1 MRQIALPGS
10 GPGSMPA
17 PAGFEPV
24 PSGEPTMR
32 RFAFFS
38 ALVVSLAAGAAPP
51 HPDVPPPGAS
61 FAPPDRP
68 TAPGAPQVFEYSH
81 EAGPDETFFL
91 VGEHLTGDVTAW
103 GPSGTSPMTGQ
114 EWKPRVQFHTYTY
127 VAATLPENAPDGV
140 FLVWVKNDKGYSAPV
155 VLNAPQP
162 WFCWSDRAE
171 PGANVLLYGRSMAR
185 RPDFQ
190 RAFVYLSQPGKPG
203 VWAPADQP
211 DDSYTARFSVPS
223 TLTPGDYEV
232 RVHAGSGGTW
242 GWSGPVK
249 LRVVRDDTPDPHQ
262 TTLDSVIS
270 GTELQKL
277 LDAEAGRP
285 EGSEIHLPAGTFQIP
300 GTLRIPAHVRLEG
313 DGQYSTFLQVVPDP
327 TARFARLN
335 GSGWNQAPGRVHT
348 PGDRIAY
355 TLDVPRDGAWSVW
368 VRYGTDMKGYNQPGV
383 SGNHTLAIDNQ
394 PPVPMRNLENTGS
407 WAPTNWSK
415 TATLNLT
422 AGKHTLTWKNVKG
435 GGISLDAFVF
445 ALDPDFKP
453 TMTPPPRTATGL
465 IVLQAEDCD
474 AFETKEG
481 ELPGGDRAAVWL
493 SGDGASLVNVAVLG
507 TAQTNIGIAVQSPDP
522 AGWISDCHVERV
534 RIADIDGK
542 QAENCALR
550 VRNVDHAKVDGCKL
564 WGRTPLFLS
573 GARRSEFTFN
583 ELVSV
588 TRFGGNAEAAILG
601 RTEPIEECVIIG
613 NTVLSPGRAS
623 AGGPTARRLLW
634 FSTGHG
640 SITHNV
646 IYHNN
651 TERTEGTDAIAG
663 QSRFGGVAGTDQN
676 VGEMILFEGNHRTM
690 YFGPLAGADE
700 RSVAL
705 PKTLPDT
712 PDSLLGSTPRKQLA
726 HDADGHETP
735 FWPPDADDGTEEP
748 PIGEYYVTI
757 FAGKG
762 QGQTRR
768 VVKREGEKLVLGS
781 PWRVAP
787 ERGSIVAV
795 GTMFY
800 QNLILNNHTPDGM
813 TGIQLW
819 ISCVENVISG
829 NTIARQR
836 KPGLFLYANGTTLAS
851 SMPRTWNRGI
861 SPLFWNVAE
870 GNRAEECSAGALVT
884 SGDENHLP
892 IEFPRALGNV
902 LRHNSFI
909 RNRTDGVVL
918 TSRPTPEGVK
928 DTSASVVGTVVEFN
942 VVRDAAVA
950 YHAGPS
956 SDATVFRRNH
966 AYFWHPV
973 NNSTNPPVAFQVDA
987 LKPILAIEQNSIE
1000 GIHGD
1005 HDNRL
1010 IDLKTPK
1017 EDRRLPE

>member
-1 MRQIALPGS
+1 
-10 GPGSMPA
+10 
-17 PAGFEPV
+17 
-24 PSGEPTMR
+24 MR
-32 RFAFFS
+32 RLAFVS
-38 ALVVSLAAGAAPP
+38 ALFASLAAGAAPP

-103 GPSGTSPMTGQ
+103 GPSATAPLTGQ
-114 EWKPRVQFHTYTY
+114 EWKPRVQFHTDTY
-127 VAATLPENAPDGV
+127 LAATLPENAPDGV
-140 FLVWVKNDKGYSAPV
+140 FLVWVKNDKGYSAPI

-162 WFCWSDRAE
+162 WFCSPNRIDPKADSD
-171 PGANVLLYGRSMAR
+171 LIDLYGRNLAR
-185 RPDFQ
+185 RPDFHLGFV
-190 RAFVYLSQPGKPG
+190 AFVQPGKPAHWETVSLPVIG
-203 VWAPADQP
+203 EKTNLTFAPP
-211 DDSYTARFSVPS
+211 E
-223 TLTPGDYEV
+223 TLAPGDYQV
-232 RVHAGSGGTW
+232 WVHAGNGGVW
-242 GWSGPVK
+242 GWGGPVR
-249 LRVVRDDTPDPHQ
+249 LRVKAHDAPAPHE

-270 GTELQKL
+270 SARLQEL
-277 LDAEAGRP
+277 LDAESKRPGGGIVHLP
-285 EGSEIHLPAGTFQIP
+285 EGTFEIH
-300 GTLRIPAHVRLEG
+300 GTLRIPAHVRLKGKE
-313 DGQYSTFLQVVPDP
+313 YHSPALQVVADP
-327 TARFARLN
+327 KARFARLS

-348 PGDRIAY
+348 PGDAMTY
-355 TLDVPRDGAWSVW
+355 TLDVPTAGAWNVW
-368 VRYGTDMKGYNQPGV
+368 VRYGADMKPFNQPGV
-383 SGNHTLAIDNQ
+383 SGNHTLQVDQNA
-394 PPVPMRNLENTGS
+394 PVPLLNLDNTGS
-407 WAPTNWSK
+407 WAPTVWSRA
-415 TATLNLT
+415 ATLNLT
-422 AGKHTLTWKNVKG
+422 AGMHTLIWKNVKG

-445 ALDPDFKP
+445 ALDPRFTP
-453 TMTPPPRTATGL
+453 SMTPPPKTGPGL

-474 AFETKEG
+474 RFETKEG

-493 SGDGASLVNVAVLG
+493 CSDGASLEGVKVLG
-507 TAQTNIGIAVQSPDP
+507 NAQTNIGVAIQSPDP
-522 AGWISDCHVERV
+522 TGWISDCSVTDV
-534 RIADIDGK
+534 DVADIDGK
-542 QAENCALR
+542 QAENCGLR
-550 VRNVDHAKVDGCKL
+550 VRNVDHATVESCRL
-564 WGRTPLFLS
+564 RGRTPLFLS
-573 GARRSEFTFN
+573 GARQSRFLAN
-583 ELVSV
+583 HLVPV

-601 RTEPIEECVIIG
+601 RTEPIEECDING
-613 NTVLSPGRAS
+613 NVVESPPGAK
-623 AGGPTARRLLW
+623 AGGPTARRLVWL
-634 FSTGHG
+634 STGHG

-646 IYHNN
+646 IDENVPYS
-651 TERTEGTDAIAG
+651 RDAVAG
-663 QSRFGGVAGTDQN
+663 QARFGGVAGTDQN

-690 YFGPLAGADE
+690 YFGPLTGADE
-700 RSVAL
+700 GSVTL
-705 PKTLPDT
+705 PNTMPDT
-712 PDSLLGSTPRKQLA
+712 PGDRLGSVERKQLA
-726 HDADGHETP
+726 HDAEGHETP
-735 FWPPDADDGTEEP
+735 FWPPDVDDGTEEL

-768 VVKREGEKLVLGS
+768 VVKREGEKLMLDK

-787 ERGSIVAV
+787 EKGSVVAI

-884 SGDENHLP
+884 SGDENRLP

-928 DTSASVVGTVVEFN
+928 DASASVVGTVVEFN

-966 AYFWHPV
+966 AYFWYPV
-973 NNSTNPPVAFQVDA
+973 NNSTNPPIAFQVDA
-987 LKPILAIEQNSIE
+987 LNPILAIEQNSIE
-1000 GIHGD
+1000 GIHGV
-1005 HDNRL
+1005 HDNSL

-1017 EDRRLPE
+1017 EARRLPE